1 MTGRLIKYTGYGN
14 AAGLLAEAG
23 LMLSS
28 HGDKAA
34 YSDDSG
40 SSDSEEY
47 GRLARDINVI
57 TGQAEVGAEGA
68 RQRRPVF
75 EGMSEEQKEYEA
87 VQLANAIDR
96 LARMG
101 QGIRPA
107 TVGPDGRPVEL
118 EHVLQLREERD

>member
-47 GRLARDINVI
+47 GQLEKDINVI
-57 TGQAEVGAEGA
+57 TGQAEEVA
-68 RQRRPVF
+68 RRRPVF

-101 QGIRPA
+101 RGVRPA
-107 TVGPDGRPVEL
+107 TIGPDGRPVEL